1 MAKSELSYFEE
12 RFKESESKIGISLS
26 LCRKNISTMLSLIP
40 RTGFFRTYTDHSIN
54 HCSSMFGI
62 LTWLIPE
69 EIKKRLSDTECS
81 LLVLSVYIHDLGM
94 LATQQEF
101 ETRSQNPEFIKFE
114 HEYVFDFNTN
124 APISADHPTK
134 DHFIFE
140 EFIRH
145 THADRIHNW
154 IQNDFSSLPQESE
167 LKPLF
172 HSASESL
179 RYYLA
184 LICKSHHLNNL
195 HDTTLYPTE
204 FYFGSDS
211 ANIQFLAI
219 CLRLADI
226 LHLTSDRTPPI
237 EFRILSPK
245 NPVSAREWAKQIHVS
260 GIGISRTNSSIIN
273 IDAVCKDHRAFF
285 YIRDFISVINKELQQ
300 CLNWLDIPAR
310 SISQKY
316 FLIVKSVTDEGLKAI
331 GFIAEKFSLQ
341 IDHKRTIELLMG
353 NNLYGDNKVVIRELI
368 QNSIDAVKVRLLETE
383 KLKPKIRIELDNLNR
398 TLKITDNGIGMD
410 LDILRQH
417 FLRVGDS
424 YYRSNNFKK
433 RCPNYTPISQFG
445 IGFLTSFMIA
455 DKVEVITKSC
465 KESSKILKLV
475 LEDIYD
481 LFAVTELDT
490 IDNQSKLIST
500 GGTIIKLF
508 LREGIKFDNLN
519 VEVAKWI
526 VYLNFAIE
534 VVIDNNPATLITG
547 IQGSTAEEIGKDIIE
562 RFSDDYTEY
571 CPILIENKDVI
582 ITVLWEGNKF
592 GDEYLLAPA
601 GRLLLPLSRSM
612 YYFGRGD
619 MERDMRRM
627 KEKSDIRKVANG
639 GIFLSEILPGFKL
652 SEGHHR
658 PNFHYVI
665 DCRGETRFTPLVS
678 RAGIA
683 VDSASIEILSFFYC
697 WIDRIYIKKRN

>member
-12 RFKESESKIGISLS
+12 RFKESENKIGISLS
-26 LCRKNISTMLSLIP
+26 LCRKNISTMLSLMP

-54 HCSSMFGI
+54 HCVSMFEI
-62 LTWLIPE
+62 LTWLIPD

-81 LLVLSVYIHDLGM
+81 LLVLSVYLHDLGM
-94 LATQQEF
+94 LATQDEF
-101 ETRSQNPEFIKFE
+101 ENRSKNPDFIKFE
-114 HEYVFDFNTN
+114 QEYVFDFNTK

-145 THADRIHNW
+145 THADRIFNW
-154 IQNDFSSLPQESE
+154 MQNEFASLPQEIE
-167 LKPLF
+167 LKTLF

-184 LICKSHHLNNL
+184 LLCKSHHLNNL

-204 FYFGSDS
+204 FHFGTDS

-237 EFRILSPK
+237 EFRTLSPK
-245 NPVSAREWAKQIHVS
+245 NPVSAREWAKQIQVS
-260 GIGISRTNSSIIN
+260 GIGISKTNSNIIN
-273 IDAVCKDHRAFF
+273 IDAICKDHRAFF
-285 YIRDFISVINKELQQ
+285 YLRDFITVINKELQQ
-300 CLNWLDIPAR
+300 CQTWLDLP
-310 SISQKY
+310 SGVISQKY
-316 FLIVKSVTDEGLKAI
+316 FLKVNSVTDEGLKAI
-331 GFIAEKFSLQ
+331 GFIAERFSLQ

-383 KLKPKIRIELDNLNR
+383 KLKPKIRVELDNVNR

-410 LDILRQH
+410 LDVLRQH

-424 YYRSNNFKK
+424 YYRSKNFKK

-465 KESSKILKLV
+465 KVPSKILKLV

-481 LFAVTELDT
+481 L
-490 IDNQSKLIST
+490 N
-500 GGTIIKLF
+500 
-508 LREGIKFDNLN
+508 
-519 VEVAKWI
+519 
-526 VYLNFAIE
+526 
-534 VVIDNNPATLITG
+534 
-547 IQGSTAEEIGKDIIE
+547 
-562 RFSDDYTEY
+562 
-571 CPILIENKDVI
+571 
-582 ITVLWEGNKF
+582 
-592 GDEYLLAPA
+592 
-601 GRLLLPLSRSM
+601 
-612 YYFGRGD
+612 
-619 MERDMRRM
+619 
-627 KEKSDIRKVANG
+627 
-639 GIFLSEILPGFKL
+639 
-652 SEGHHR
+652 
-658 PNFHYVI
+658 
-665 DCRGETRFTPLVS
+665 
-678 RAGIA
+678 
-683 VDSASIEILSFFYC
+683 
-697 WIDRIYIKKRN
+697 